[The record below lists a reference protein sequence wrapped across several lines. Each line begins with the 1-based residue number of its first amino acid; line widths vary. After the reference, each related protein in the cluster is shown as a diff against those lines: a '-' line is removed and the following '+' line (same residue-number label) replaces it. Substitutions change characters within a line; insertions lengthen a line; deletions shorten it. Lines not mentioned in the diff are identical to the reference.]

1 MNCLIKKYHL
11 LLLLAFCQLVLLESK
26 LQASDPIGIG
36 LDAMKSITPERLRA
50 QLTLIA
56 SDEFEGRETSFRGQ
70 KLAALYIA
78 SQFELM
84 GLQPAGDSGTY
95 FQHFPVVHVT
105 VDARSF
111 LTTSTPAGVKEW
123 REFGEE
129 YIPFSSG
136 KDTNISGDVE
146 FVGYGINS
154 RTLHYSDYDST
165 KNYAGKIIL
174 VLHGTPREEDS
185 TSVFAENRS
194 AGSAFAKRMYA
205 QRCGA
210 AAVLI
215 VEDLKDR
222 TMKEAFEERKDD
234 LVRGLITIPQRI
246 RANVPMFSISKHIAD
261 ELLRSSG
268 KTIDVLQREIDSTKE
283 PESFAIKG
291 AKATLTLT
299 MRREDVFSENV
310 VGILPGSDS
319 LLKNEVVVFSAH
331 HDHLGKNI
339 ATGEIYNGADDDGSG
354 TCSLLEIAHAFT
366 SMKSLP
372 QRSLLFLSFAG
383 EEKGLLGS
391 LYYTE
396 HPSVPLEKT
405 ITDLNVDMIG
415 RFDPEHESRKD
426 TNYVYV
432 IGSDKLSTELDSIG
446 RKANDESVQLHLDY
460 TYDDEA
466 DPHQYYR
473 RSDHYNF
480 ARKNI
485 PIIFY
490 FDGEHADYHKP
501 TDKVEKINFGIL
513 TKRARLVFYT
523 GWKLATDP
531 NRPSVDKGGFTSSPS
546 QNR

>member
-1 MNCLIKKYHL
+1 MLVLCE
-11 LLLLAFCQLVLLESK
+11 LVLLEGK
-26 LQASDPIGIG
+26 LQASDPNAVG
-36 LDAMKSITPERLRA
+36 LDAMKSITSERLGA

-70 KLAALYIA
+70 QLAALYIA

-84 GLQPAGDSGTY
+84 GLQPAGDSGSY
-95 FQHFPVVHVT
+95 FQHFPVLHIT
-105 VDARSF
+105 VDSRSF
-111 LTTSTPAGVKEW
+111 LTTSTPAEKKEW
-123 REFGEE
+123 REFGED
-129 YIPFSSG
+129 YIPYSSG
-136 KDTNISGDVE
+136 RDTTISGDVE

-154 RTLHYSDYDST
+154 RILQYSDYDST
-165 KNYAGKIIL
+165 KNYSGKIVL
-174 VLHGTPREEDS
+174 VLHGTPREKDS
-185 TSVFAENRS
+185 TSVFANNRAS
-194 AGSAFAKRMYA
+194 GSAIAKRIYA

-210 AAVLI
+210 AAVLV
-215 VEDLKDR
+215 VEDLKGR
-222 TMKEAFEERKDD
+222 TMKDAFEERQDD

-246 RANVPMFSISKHIAD
+246 RTNVPMFSVSKHIAD

-268 KTIDVLQREIDSTKE
+268 KTIDNLQDKIDSTNK
-283 PESFAIKG
+283 PESFTVNG
-291 AKATLTLT
+291 ARVTLALT
-299 MRREDVFSENV
+299 IRREDVFSENV
-310 VGILPGSDS
+310 IGVLPGSDS
-319 LLKNEVVVFSAH
+319 LLKNEYVVFSAH

-339 ATGEIYNGADDDGSG
+339 VTGEIYNGADDDGSG

-372 QRSLLFLSFAG
+372 QRSLLFLSVAG

-396 HPSVPLEKT
+396 HPTVPLEKT
-405 ITDLNVDMIG
+405 ITDLNADMIG
-415 RFDPEHESRKD
+415 RFDPEHEKIND
-426 TNYVYV
+426 TNYVYI

-460 TYDDEA
+460 TYDDEM

-490 FDGEHADYHKP
+490 FDGEHADYHQP

-531 NRPSVDKGGFTSSPS
+531 KRPAVDKGGFTSPPS

>member
-1 MNCLIKKYHL
+1 MKKHSL
-11 LLLLAFCQLVLLESK
+11 MVLLVLCELVLSEGK
-26 LQASDPIGIG
+26 LQASDPNAVG

-70 KLAALYIA
+70 KLAARYIA

-95 FQHFPVVHVT
+95 FQHFPVVHIT
-105 VDARSF
+105 VDTTSF
-111 LTTSTPAGVKEW
+111 LTTSTPAGTKEW
-123 REFGEE
+123 REFGKE
-129 YIPFSSG
+129 YIPFYSG
-136 KDTNISGDVE
+136 RDTSISGDVE

-154 RTLHYSDYDST
+154 RILSYTDYDST
-165 KNYAGKIIL
+165 KNYAGKIVL

-194 AGSAFAKRMYA
+194 AGSAFAKRIYA

-215 VEDLKDR
+215 VEDLRGR
-222 TMKEAFEERKDD
+222 TMKEAFSERQDD
-234 LVRGLITIPQRI
+234 LVRGLITIPQRA
-246 RANVPMFSISKHIAD
+246 RNNVPMFSVSTHIAN

-268 KTIDVLQREIDSTKE
+268 KTVDGLQHEIDSTKK
-283 PESFAIKG
+283 PESFTIGG
-291 AKATLTLT
+291 AKVTLTLT
-299 MRREDVFSENV
+299 IRRQDVFSENV
-310 VGILPGSDS
+310 IGVLPGSDS
-319 LLKNEVVVFSAH
+319 LLKNEYVVFSAH

-339 ATGEIYNGADDDGSG
+339 VTGEIYNGADDDGSG
-354 TCSLLEIAHAFT
+354 TCALLEIAHAFT

-372 QRSLLFLSFAG
+372 QRSLLFLSVAG

-396 HPSVPLEKT
+396 HPTVPLEKT
-405 ITDLNVDMIG
+405 ITDLNADMIG
-415 RFDPEHESRKD
+415 RVDPEHEKIKD

-446 RKANDESVQLHLDY
+446 RKANDESVHLTLDY

-490 FDGEHADYHKP
+490 FNGEHSDYHQP

-523 GWKLATDP
+523 GWKLATGRK
-531 NRPSVDKGGFTSSPS
+531 RPAVDKGAFTSSPS